1 MERVPPKP
9 GVDCQAKMMTRND
22 EAPVAVGHKAPR
34 YRRVLLKMSGQALQG
49 DAEYGIDRMT
59 LNYVGGQILHAREM
73 GVELGVVVGGGNI
86 WRGQAQASLIG
97 IDRATA
103 DYMGM
108 LATVINAL
116 ALKAALER
124 LQVETR
130 VQSAITMAEIA
141 ESYIR
146 ETAMQHLERGRVVIF
161 AAGTGNPFFTADTAA
176 ALRAL
181 EVGAEVL
188 LMAKNRV
195 DGVYTDDPVTN
206 PKARRYERL
215 SYIDALAQG
224 LGVMDSTALSL
235 CMDNH
240 LPIVVFDLENPQN
253 LERLLVG
260 EEVGTLIS

>member
-1 MERVPPKP
+1 MDTMPSANGQR
-9 GVDCQAKMMTRND
+9 
-22 EAPVAVGHKAPR
+22 PR
-34 YRRVLLKMSGQALQG
+34 YRRVLLKMSGQSLQG
-49 DAEYGIDRMT
+49 EAGFGIDQDT
-59 LNYVGGQILHAREM
+59 VAYVASQIKGVRDM
-73 GVELGVVVGGGNI
+73 GVEIAVAVGGGNI
-86 WRGQAQASLIG
+86 WRGEQSALSG

-116 ALKAALER
+116 ALKGALER
-124 LQVETR
+124 LDVETR
-130 VQSAITMAEIA
+130 VQSAITMAQVA

-146 ETAMQHLERGRVVIF
+146 ETAMEHLKKGRVVIF
-161 AAGTGNPFFTADTAA
+161 AGGTGNPYFTVDTAG

-195 DGVYTDDPVTN
+195 DGVYTDDPLTN
-206 PKARRYERL
+206 PTARRYDHL
-215 SYIDALAQG
+215 SYIDGLAQG

-240 LPIVVFDLENPQN
+240 LPIVVFDLGNPKN
-253 LERLLVG
+253 LERLIVG
-260 EEVGTLIS
+260 DEVGTLIS